1 LTEDDLENH
10 LKLCEQSLLHPAVR
24 RDPVRLSAMLAHDFQ
39 EIGSS
44 GRVWTRETILT
55 LLATEQ
61 YQPPVVEDFTC
72 RRIANGVALV
82 RYRTVRV
89 DQVSG
94 ESFVTQR
101 SSIWIEQAG
110 EWRVRFHH
118 GTKVAQPL

>member
-1 LTEDDLENH
+1 
-10 LKLCEQSLLHPAVR
+10 
-24 RDPVRLSAMLAHDFQ
+24 MLAHDFQ
-39 EIGSS
+39 EICSS